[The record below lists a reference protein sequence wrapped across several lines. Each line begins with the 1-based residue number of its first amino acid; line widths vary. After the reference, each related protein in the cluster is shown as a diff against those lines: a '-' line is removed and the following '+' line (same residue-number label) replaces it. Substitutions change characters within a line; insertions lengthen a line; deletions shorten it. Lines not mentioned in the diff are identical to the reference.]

1 MFPVTGHFFICSFLV
16 RIWLPS
22 NPVLITLS
30 PVQCFVRFFPL
41 QINYG
46 RVRHDFKFQT
56 HPLSLTPSSL
66 SLSPFLLVPCQLDV
80 VVFELFSGK
89 LVKKLDGGHYNM
101 VTCCA
106 VKPNDFEVY
115 TGSSDKGIVVW
126 SGKLHSDE
134 EVCGG
139 GGENNAELLIA
150 DVLAQLQVTSISPCS
165 AFIVLTLF
173 SCL

>member
-1 MFPVTGHFFICSFLV
+1 MSTVLSLVKMLIRSSTILFLTCFPVTGHFFICSFLV

-30 PVQCFVRFFPL
+30 PVQCFVRFLPL

-80 VVFELFSGK
+80 IVFELFSGK

-139 GGENNAELLIA
+139 EEKIM
-150 DVLAQLQVTSISPCS
+150 Q
-165 AFIVLTLF
+165 
-173 SCL
+173 SCLLQMF